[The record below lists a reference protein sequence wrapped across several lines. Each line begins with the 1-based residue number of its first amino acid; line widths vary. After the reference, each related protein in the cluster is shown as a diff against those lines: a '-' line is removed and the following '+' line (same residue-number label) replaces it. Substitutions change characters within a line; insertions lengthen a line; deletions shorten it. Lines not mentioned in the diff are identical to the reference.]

1 MTIRLPPATE
11 GRHPLGMTSAAPKR
25 LRLVVDIAMLAVV
38 AVLALGFSTRALA
51 APVDQSLSPDLETR
65 DHVASL
71 AQACSFC
78 HGLDGRSLSPIF
90 PRLAGQQK
98 DYLSA
103 QIKAFRDKTRTD
115 PPGASI
121 SMARMA
127 AGLGDAMIADLAAYY
142 SAQDPV
148 SGSARNPSAVAAGKI
163 IYEHGVPD
171 KILPCLACHGAKA
184 EGAGTTPRLA
194 GQRHLY
200 LERELAA
207 FAANTRADGLMHQE
221 SMTLTSSEISAV
233 AAYLAAQSAAK
244 PSGATQT
251 GPVTEAQVADKVKI
265 CSSCHAFGGAGVAAP
280 FIFPRLAGQQKD
292 YLSAQIKAFRDKTRT
307 DPPGASISMARMAAG
322 LGDAMIADLAAYY
335 SAESMSPSSAQDL
348 ADLTAGKNIYEQGI
362 RDKIP
367 PCLTCH
373 GAKAEGSGTTPR
385 LAGQR
390 RLSLERQLADFA
402 ADTRPNA
409 LMHKETMNLTRSQ
422 ISEISAYLA
431 AQ

>member
-1 MTIRLPPATE
+1 MTIRLPPMTE

-127 AGLGDAMIADLAAYY
+127 VGLDDAMIADLAAYY
-142 SAQDPV
+142 SV
-148 SGSARNPSAVAAGKI
+148 
-163 IYEHGVPD
+163 
-171 KILPCLACHGAKA
+171 
-184 EGAGTTPRLA
+184 
-194 GQRHLY
+194 
-200 LERELAA
+200 
-207 FAANTRADGLMHQE
+207 
-221 SMTLTSSEISAV
+221 
-233 AAYLAAQSAAK
+233 
-244 PSGATQT
+244 
-251 GPVTEAQVADKVKI
+251 
-265 CSSCHAFGGAGVAAP
+265 
-280 FIFPRLAGQQKD
+280 
-292 YLSAQIKAFRDKTRT
+292 
-307 DPPGASISMARMAAG
+307 
-322 LGDAMIADLAAYY
+322 
-335 SAESMSPSSAQDL
+335 ESMSPSSAQDL
-348 ADLTAGKNIYEQGI
+348 VDLTLGKNIYEQGI

-409 LMHKETMNLTRSQ
+409 LMHKETMNLTRQQ